1 MPARGTLYKI
11 HPSARA
17 DASVYSFIIEHQ
29 ICVLDGSIVLSQDS
43 QPMFSNSILIYLL
56 VLSTPT
62 STRFLP
68 LASKVGSNP
77 GSACLV
83 SSSHPC
89 LCNDQYAVEIKV
101 RRTLQLR
108 PPLLLP

>member
-1 MPARGTLYKI
+1 
-11 HPSARA
+11 
-17 DASVYSFIIEHQ
+17 
-29 ICVLDGSIVLSQDS
+29 
-43 QPMFSNSILIYLL
+43 MFSNSILIYLL
-56 VLSTPT
+56 VLSTLI
-62 STRFLP
+62 STRVLP